1 MRAFTLKLAIGL
13 ALAGLVAAVHA
24 HGGPLHET
32 LMRLHGH

>member
-1 MRAFTLKLAIGL
+1 MRAVTLKLAIGL